1 MWEELKLD
9 KVIEKIYS
17 RLRKN
22 NLVETKRD
30 KKQTNY
36 ELSEDV
42 TNDGVVTNI
51 DDCNIGNEKI
61 DSADKTLMEEQNVG
75 ILLVALDRAHCHKQY

>member
-22 NLVETKRD
+22 DLVETKRD
-30 KKQTNY
+30 KK
-36 ELSEDV
+36 
-42 TNDGVVTNI
+42 
-51 DDCNIGNEKI
+51 
-61 DSADKTLMEEQNVG
+61 
-75 ILLVALDRAHCHKQY
+75 